1 MIDNPLLTIH
11 LLGSFRLTA
20 DQEPVTGLERP
31 RLQELLAYLLLR
43 RDRPLPRQ
51 QLAFLFWPDS
61 SEKQALTNLRNL
73 WYRLRQTL
81 PYADRC
87 LAADDLTM
95 QWLADAPCRLD
106 VAAFENH
113 LAQAQTAVHDNER
126 LHHLEQ
132 AVVHYGG
139 DLLPGFYSDWLLTER
154 ERLAQA
160 HGRSLEQLAA
170 LHENRRH
177 YRQAIEWVRALLRH
191 DPLHEAAYTRLIRL
205 HALNG
210 DRAAALHAYHTCA
223 TILRRELDVAPG
235 RPARELYER
244 LLNQESV
251 PDVPPEHGAV
261 IPLVGRDKCW
271 AQLQQ
276 LWRKAVS
283 RPHLALISGE
293 AGIGKTCLAEALV
306 EWVGRQG
313 IPALTA
319 RCYATQ
325 GELAYAP
332 IVAWLRSRPLP
343 PLADPWLRELARLF
357 PEILTEHPHLPPPEP
372 LIKPWQRL
380 RLFEALA
387 HALLANHSALLLF
400 LDDWQWCDPDT
411 LDWLH
416 FLLTDRRGQP
426 ARPQL
431 LVVTAVRSGERGAR
445 AKLADWRPSL
455 THTGQLTE
463 LALGPLNQAAT
474 MALAEHVAQRPF
486 DPTLAPLL
494 FEGTEGHPLFIVEM
508 VRAGLAQATPATE
521 TELVDHAAAMLAQPT
536 TLPARVRQVL
546 EARLSQLS
554 PAARSVM
561 EAAAVIGRAFTYE
574 VLRRT
579 VDLGEDELVNCLDE
593 SWRRRIIREQEE
605 DAYDFSHDKLREVAY
620 AGLSRVRRRW
630 LHGRVAQALEMVHA
644 QELNSVAGVIAA
656 HLEAARQPEPAIVY
670 YQRAAAAARRIYAHQ
685 EGLATLQKAVA
696 LLPTLPSK
704 APRDTLTAQL
714 HEASGDLQSWLTRY
728 EAARA
733 AFEKALNHASPDE
746 AVGRARLHRKIGKVL
761 ENGKADYPLVAAC
774 YETAAA
780 ILGSPD
786 EMSPVEIMPAW
797 WEEWCQIQLEQ
808 QHLLYWWHQPDE
820 MAAHIDRTRPL
831 IERYGTPWQQATL
844 FSNLSRQLNRSGRFA
859 PSTAAL
865 DYARAAL
872 EALPAKTSPE
882 RGIAFQFSLGFNLLW
897 HGDYAEAETVLNA
910 ALAVAEQAG
919 DITLQTRCL
928 AYLVAAARRQGHD
941 ADVTIYARRC
951 LALAKTANMFDY
963 IGAAQAGLAWLA
975 WRRDDLAEAVRLAQV
990 ALAAWREYTAP
1001 YSLYW
1006 QALWPLMGI
1015 ALAQEHLAEAV
1026 SYARQLLQPEQQA
1039 LPTRLEKPLEAAL
1052 AAWDSGRSDAARQ
1065 LLHHALTTAQQ
1076 MNFT

>member
-1 MIDNPLLTIH
+1 MIENPLLTVF
-11 LLGSFRLTA
+11 LLGGFRLTA
-20 DQEPVTGLERP
+20 EQEPVTGLERP
-31 RLQELLAYLLLR
+31 RLQELLAYLLLQ

-51 QLAFLFWPDS
+51 HLAFLFWPDS
-61 SEKQALTNLRNL
+61 TEKQALTNLRNL
-73 WYRLRQTL
+73 WYRLRQAL

-87 LAADDLTM
+87 LATDDLTM

-106 VAAFENH
+106 VAVFENH

-132 AVVHYGG
+132 AVAQYGG
-139 DLLPGFYSDWLLTER
+139 ELLPGFYSDWLLAER

-160 HGRSLEQLAA
+160 YGRSLEQLAT

-177 YRQAIEWVRALLRH
+177 YRQAIERTRALLRH
-191 DPLHEAAYTRLIRL
+191 DPLHEAAYTRLMRL

-210 DRAAALHAYHTCA
+210 DRAVALHTYHTCA
-223 TILRRELDVAPG
+223 TVLRRELDVAPG
-235 RPARELYER
+235 RPARQLYER
-244 LLNQESV
+244 LLNKESV
-251 PDVPPEHGAV
+251 PDVPPERGAV
-261 IPLVGRDKCW
+261 IPLVGRETGW

-276 LWRKAVS
+276 LWRKAAT
-283 RPHLALISGE
+283 RPQLALISGE
-293 AGIGKTCLAEALV
+293 AGIGKTRLAEALL

-313 IPALTA
+313 IRALTT

-325 GELAYAP
+325 GDLAYAP

-357 PEILTEHPHLPPPEP
+357 PEILAEHPHLPPPEP

-387 HALLANHSALLLF
+387 RALLANHSALLLF

-416 FLLTDRRGQP
+416 FLLTDRRGQS

-445 AKLADWRPSL
+445 AKLADWRPGL
-455 THTGQLTE
+455 AHTGQLTE

-486 DPTLAPLL
+486 DPALAPLL

-508 VRAGLAQATPATE
+508 VQAGLAQVAPATE
-521 TELVDHAAAMLAQPT
+521 AELADHATAMLLRPAA
-536 TLPARVRQVL
+536 LPARVHQVL

-574 VLRRT
+574 VLRRV
-579 VDLGEDELVNCLDE
+579 VDLSEDELVNCLDE
-593 SWRRRIIREQEE
+593 SWRRRIVREQEE

-630 LHGRVAQALEMVHA
+630 LHGRAAQALETIHA
-644 QELNSVAGVIAA
+644 AGLQPVAGVIAR
-656 HLEAARQPEPAIVY
+656 HYEAAGQLAAAVAY
-670 YQRAAAAARRIYAHQ
+670 YGQAAAAARVVYAHD
-685 EGLATLQKAVA
+685 EALAALKKAIALLAGLPPAVA
-696 LLPTLPSK
+696 HDEQMS
-704 APRDTLTAQL
+704 QL
-714 HEASGDLQSWLTRY
+714 QEQLGDLLLIQAQRG
-728 EAARA
+728 AARDA
-733 AFEKALNHASPDE
+733 YQSALAHTLAGEKIA
-746 AVGRARLHRKIGKVL
+746 RARLQRKIGKTL
-761 ENGKADYPLVAAC
+761 AGEQADYAQVTAQ
-774 YETAAA
+774 YETAEI
-780 ILGSPD
+780 ILGTPTAD
-786 EMSPVEIMPAW
+786 AEAGW

-808 QHLLYWWHQPDE
+808 LLLMYWWQRPDDMAQRIARVQP
-820 MAAHIDRTRPL
+820 L
-831 IERYGTPWQQATL
+831 LERHGTPIQRAAL
-844 FSNLSRQLNRSGRFA
+844 LSNLSRQLYRNGRFA
-859 PSTAAL
+859 PSVDAL
-865 DYARAAL
+865 NYARAAL
-872 EALPAKTSPE
+872 ETLPSSSSPE
-882 RGIAFQFSLGFNLLW
+882 MRAGYQFSFGFNLLW
-897 HGDYAEAETVLNA
+897 YGDYAGAEVALHEALT
-910 ALAVAEQAG
+910 VAEQCG
-919 DITLQTRCL
+919 DITLQIRCL

-963 IGAAQAGLAWLA
+963 IGAAQAGLAWVA
-975 WRRDDLAEAVRLAQV
+975 WRRDDLAEALRLAQ
-990 ALAAWREYTAP
+990 AAQAAWREHAAP
-1001 YSLYW
+1001 YPLHW
-1006 QALWPLMGI
+1006 QALWPLLSI
-1015 ALAQEHLAEAV
+1015 ALTQERLAEAV

-1039 LPTRLEKPLEAAL
+1039 LPTRLEEPLAAAL
-1052 AAWDSGRSDAARQ
+1052 AAWDANRPDETRDF
-1065 LLHHALTTAQQ
+1065 LHHALFAAQQ
-1076 MNFT
+1076 IHFS

>member
-1 MIDNPLLTIH
+1 MIENPSLTIH
-11 LLGSFRLTA
+11 LLGGFRLTA
-20 DQEPVTGLERP
+20 ELEPVTGLERL
-31 RLQELLAYLLLR
+31 RLQELLAYLLLH

-51 QLAFLFWPDS
+51 HLAFLFWPDS
-61 SEKQALTNLRNL
+61 TEKQALTNLRNL

-106 VAAFENH
+106 VAVFEDH
-113 LAQAQTAVHDNER
+113 LGQAQTAVNDNER

-132 AVVHYGG
+132 AVAQYGG
-139 DLLPGFYSDWLLTER
+139 ELLPGFYSDWLLAER

-160 HGRSLEQLAA
+160 YGRSLEQLAK
-170 LHENRRH
+170 LHENQRH
-177 YRQAIEWVRALLRH
+177 YRQAIEWTRALLRH

-205 HALNG
+205 HALND
-210 DRAAALHAYHTCA
+210 DRAAALHTYHSCA

-235 RPARELYER
+235 RQARELYER

-251 PDVPPEHGAV
+251 PDVPPDRDAV
-261 IPLVGRDKCW
+261 IPLVGRDTSW

-276 LWRKAVS
+276 LWRQAAA

-293 AGIGKTCLAEALV
+293 AGIGKTRLAEALV

-343 PLADPWLRELARLF
+343 PLADPWLRELGRLL
-357 PEILTEHPHLPPPEP
+357 PEILAEHPHLPPPEP

-400 LDDWQWCDPDT
+400 LDDWQWCDADT

-416 FLLTDRRGQP
+416 FLLTDPRGQP
-426 ARPQL
+426 AQLQL
-431 LVVTAVRSGERGAR
+431 LVVTAVRSGERGAGT
-445 AKLADWRPSL
+445 KLADWRPGL
-455 THTGQLTE
+455 IHTGQLTE
-463 LALGPLNQAAT
+463 LVLGPLNQAAT

-486 DPTLAPLL
+486 DPALAPLL

-508 VRAGLAQATPATE
+508 VRAGLAQAAPATE
-521 TELVDHAAAMLAQPT
+521 AELVDHATAMLLRSV

-554 PAARSVM
+554 PAAQGVLG
-561 EAAAVIGRAFTYE
+561 AAAVIGRAFTYD
-574 VLRRT
+574 VLRQT
-579 VDLGEDELVNCLDE
+579 VDLSEDELVNCLDE

-605 DAYDFSHDKLREVAY
+605 DAYDFGHDKLRQVAY
-620 AGLSRVRRRW
+620 AGLSRGRRRW

-644 QELNSVAGVIAA
+644 QELDSVAGVIAA
-656 HLEAARQPEPAIVY
+656 HFEAARQPESAIGY

-685 EGLATLQKAVA
+685 EALANLQKAFA
-696 LLPTLPSK
+696 LLTTLPSE
-704 APRDTLTAQL
+704 AHRDSLTAQL
-714 HEASGDLQSWLTRY
+714 HEASGDLQSWLARY
-728 EAARA
+728 EAAHA
-733 AFEKALNHASPDE
+733 AFEKALDHTPPGE
-746 AVGRARLHRKIGKVL
+746 AVGQARLHRKIGKAL
-761 ENGKADYPLVAAC
+761 ENGKADYPLVATC

-780 ILGSPD
+780 VLGSPD
-786 EMSPVEIMPAW
+786 EMSPAEITPAW

-808 QHLLYWWHQPDE
+808 QHLFYWWRQPDE

-831 IERYGTPWQQATL
+831 IEHYGTPWQQATL
-844 FSNLSRQLNRSGRFA
+844 LSNLSRQLNQSGRFA

-872 EALPAKTSPE
+872 EALPATISPE
-882 RGIAFQFSLGFNLLW
+882 RRSVFQFGLGFNLLW
-897 HGDYAEAETVLNA
+897 HGDYTETGTVLNA
-910 ALAVAEQAG
+910 ALAVAKQTG

-963 IGAAQAGLAWLA
+963 IGAAQAGLAWVA
-975 WRRDDLAEAVRLAQV
+975 WRRDDLAEAARLAQ
-990 ALAAWREYTAP
+990 AAQAAWREHATP
-1001 YSLYW
+1001 YPLYW
-1006 QALWPLMGI
+1006 QALWPLLGI
-1015 ALAQEHLAEAV
+1015 ALAQEHLVEAI

-1039 LPTRLEKPLEAAL
+1039 LPTGLEEPLAAAL
-1052 AAWDSGRSDAARQ
+1052 AAWDASRPDQTRDF
-1065 LLHHALTTAQQ
+1065 LHHALFTAEQ
-1076 MNFT
+1076 MHFS